1 MTIDERRKIVSS
13 TTAHRYEFEEND
25 EEREKET
32 DRKCCR
38 WPTAYGYSPW
48 DSDATDGQEMS
59 TKE

>member
-1 MTIDERRKIVSS
+1 MTINERRKIVSS
-13 TTAHRYEFEEND
+13 TTANLYEFEEND

-32 DRKCCR
+32 DQNCR
-38 WPTAYGYSPW
+38 RRPTVYGYSPW